1 MDQWAAMYFMFAF
14 ICNVHASEY
23 FQFRFWRGGFLGFK
37 GLESLIFQLLCVL
50 ER

>member
-23 FQFRFWRGGFLGFK
+23 FQFCILKFVFGAEDFRAD
-37 GLESLIFQLLCVL
+37 
-50 ER
+50 